1 MQSFEESHCKWVSIK
16 NGYKFINFMDTGT
29 DGTAMILENMQ
40 TKQIR
45 FILLLYER
53 EHNKEY
59 DEAEGKPKLKFE

>member
-1 MQSFEESHCKWVSIK
+1 
-16 NGYKFINFMDTGT
+16 MDTGT